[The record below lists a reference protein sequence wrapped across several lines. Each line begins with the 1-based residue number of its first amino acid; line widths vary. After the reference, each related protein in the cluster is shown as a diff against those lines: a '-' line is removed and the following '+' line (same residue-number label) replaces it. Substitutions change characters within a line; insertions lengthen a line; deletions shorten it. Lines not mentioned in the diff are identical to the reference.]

1 MPTLES
7 NPRRE
12 ASLSGGFTQAVLCC
26 KLSAGKAE
34 RSKMNQPSGF
44 MRTSRYQFGLRSL
57 LLLMT
62 VFAIGSALFGW
73 RVKYVEQLEHG
84 VNAFNVAMDRRNYE
98 EALLIARHTR
108 ELAPREM
115 ATGFMIDKAELA
127 LKISRGGGDAGV
139 RGFIC
144 LSPDLSDAPLDFITV
159 PVGFKVELAAS
170 SPLVSH
176 PIMAGFDERGRLFVA
191 ENAGQNLKREDLE
204 KELPNSIVLL
214 TDSDDDGV
222 FDKRSVF
229 ADKLTFP
236 QGALW
241 HDGWLYVASSGAI
254 WRFKDTNND
263 DIADVREQIVSKFG
277 YTGNAA
283 DVHGCFLGPEGRIY
297 WCEGRHGHEIT
308 NAAGEVISKGKA
320 ARIFSC
326 NPDGSDVQ
334 THCGGGMDNPTEID
348 FTATGEMLG
357 TVNILYPKR
366 GDCLVHW
373 LHGGVYPRADQPAV
387 LAEFRRTGEL
397 LDAVHDFGHVAVS
410 GLCRYRPY
418 GSNKQHGFGPSFND
432 LWFVTEFNTHK
443 LKQVQLTREGSTFR
457 ADVKDFL
464 TSTNNDFHPTDVL
477 QDADGSLLVIDTGGW
492 FRIGCPTSQIAKPE
506 VPGAI
511 YRIRRQVEKKIV
523 DPWGRQIQWDRATA
537 DDLIELLAD
546 QRFAVRARAVA
557 QLVRN
562 KDAAVP
568 YLAKAI
574 YDENATRRLQAV
586 EVLIKIGTEKVVA
599 VLLDAAESDDSQVQ
613 QLAAFGLGSLRE
625 PSAVDCLTSLL
636 AADEPAEVQ
645 LAAATALGQI
655 DEATAVPDILAALAR
670 KPDRSREHAL
680 IYALIEIDDP
690 GETRS
695 AFKHDNSLVKRAG
708 LIALDQMT
716 SSDLRREEVA
726 ELLSS
731 GDLALQTAALDVLSR
746 RPGWTEELVASV
758 SKLLE
763 QPQLDESQQALIVS
777 ALVAFAKQTSV
788 QQLIATR
795 LSDEKT
801 KPDVQ
806 RLLLEAIAQ
815 SQLPAI
821 PTAIRPGLL
830 NTLKSRES
838 SVVLAAIAAAA
849 TTPRDFAA
857 ELRAVANNQQR
868 AAEMRLASLA
878 AVSNG
883 QPLVVAEFQWLESQ
897 LAGDTPPAL
906 RIIAARVLGS
916 AQLTLDQQTALCKRL
931 SAVGPLEIVP
941 LLAAFEHPGNESLGQ
956 QLAAALLASPGSAA
970 LNLPQ
975 LESLAKHYPA
985 ATAIALQPIFDRLHE
1000 ATREQ
1005 RTLLELLSSTLPIG
1019 SPTAGKQVFANR
1031 QAGCYLCHRIGN
1043 EGGRVGPDLS
1053 TIGQRRNQ
1061 RDLLEAVI
1069 FPSSSLARG
1078 YESHALLLTDGR
1090 ALTGL
1095 ITRETTDSI
1104 VLRGSDQNEIRI
1116 RRDQVE
1122 EMKPSPLSIM
1132 PAGLEN
1138 ALSKQQLADLIA
1150 YLQTLK

>member
-1 MPTLES
+1 
-7 NPRRE
+7 
-12 ASLSGGFTQAVLCC
+12 
-26 KLSAGKAE
+26 
-34 RSKMNQPSGF
+34 
-44 MRTSRYQFGLRSL
+44 MRNSRYQFGLRSL

-62 VFAIGSALFGW
+62 VSAIGSAWFGW
-73 RVKYVEQLEHG
+73 RERV
-84 VNAFNVAMDRRNYE
+84 RNG
-98 EALLIARHTR
+98 L
-108 ELAPREM
+108 
-115 ATGFMIDKAELA
+115 
-127 LKISRGGGDAGV
+127 
-139 RGFIC
+139 IC
-144 LSPDLSDAPLDFITV
+144 LSGQTSSHRTRTESNKLGKTEFVALQQPMPDSLANVSV
-159 PVGFKVELAAS
+159 PVGFKVELAAA

-176 PIMAGFDERGRLFVA
+176 PIMAGFDDRGRLFVA

-214 TDSDDDGV
+214 TDTDDDGV

-263 DIADVREQIVSKFG
+263 DVADVREQIVSKFG

-308 NAAGEVISKGKA
+308 NAVGEVISKGKA

-418 GSNKQHGFGPSFND
+418 GSTRQHGFGPSFND
-432 LWFVTEFNTHK
+432 LWFVTEFNSHK

-464 TSTNNDFHPTDVL
+464 TSTSNDFHPTDVL

-511 YRIRRQVEKKIV
+511 YRIRRQVEQKIA
-523 DPWGRQIQWDRATA
+523 DPWGRKINWDRATA
-537 DDLIELLAD
+537 DELIELLAD
-546 QRFAVRARAVA
+546 QRFDVRARAVA

-574 YDENATRRLQAV
+574 HDDNATRRLQAT
-586 EVLIKIGTEKVVA
+586 EALIKIGSEKVVA

-625 PSAVDCLTSLL
+625 PSAVDLLTSLL
-636 AADEPAEVQ
+636 SSDEPAEVQ
-645 LAAATALGQI
+645 LAAATALGKI
-655 DEATAVPDILAALAR
+655 GEPAAVSELLAAIAR

-690 GETRS
+690 GETRQ
-695 AFKHDNSLVKRAG
+695 AFKHEGPLVKRAG

-731 GDLALQTAALDVLSR
+731 GDIALQTAALDVLSR

-758 SKLLE
+758 SKLLD
-763 QPQLDESQQALIVS
+763 QPQLNDSQQTLIVS
-777 ALVAFAKQTSV
+777 AIVAFAKQTSV

-795 LSDEKT
+795 LNDEKL

-815 SQLPAI
+815 SQLLTI
-821 PTAIRPGLL
+821 PPAIRPGLL
-830 NTLKSRES
+830 NSLKSTEAS
-838 SVVLAAIAAAA
+838 TILAAIAAAA
-849 TTPRDFAA
+849 TTPRDFA
-857 ELRAVANNQQR
+857 EQLHTVANDQQR
-868 AAEMRLASLA
+868 TAEVRLAALA

-883 QPLVVAEFQWLESQ
+883 EPLATIEFQWLESQ
-897 LAGDTPPAL
+897 LASETPPAL
-906 RIIAARVLGS
+906 RIVAARALGS
-916 AQLTLDQQTALCKRL
+916 AGLTRGQQMALCKQV
-931 SAVGPLEIVP
+931 AAAGPLEIVP
-941 LLAAFEHPGNESLGQ
+941 LLAAFDRPGDEYLGQ
-956 QLAAALLASPGSAA
+956 QLAAALLAAPGTAA
-970 LNLPQ
+970 LTLPQ
-975 LESLAKHYPA
+975 LESLAKHYPT
-985 ATAIALQPIFDRLHE
+985 ATATALKPIFDRLHE

-1005 RTLLELLSSTLPIG
+1005 RTRLETLSSTLPAG
-1019 SPTAGKQVFANR
+1019 NPTTGKQVFANR
-1031 QAGCYLCHRIGN
+1031 QTGCYLCHRIGN

-1095 ITRETTDSI
+1095 ITRETADSI
-1104 VLRGSDQNEIRI
+1104 VLRSADQNEVRI
-1116 RRDQVE
+1116 ARNHVE

-1150 YLQTLK
+1150 YLQALK

>member
-1 MPTLES
+1 
-7 NPRRE
+7 
-12 ASLSGGFTQAVLCC
+12 
-26 KLSAGKAE
+26 
-34 RSKMNQPSGF
+34 MNQPSTS
-44 MRTSRYQFGLRSL
+44 MKTSRYQFGLRSL

-62 VFAIGSALFGW
+62 VSAIASAWYVW
-73 RVKYVEQLEHG
+73 RQKQVLRAQVALEKQISSSRLLLQQVRPKVKP
-84 VNAFNVAMDRRNYE
+84 VARR
-98 EALLIARHTR
+98 
-108 ELAPREM
+108 LAQ
-115 ATGFMIDKAELA
+115 
-127 LKISRGGGDAGV
+127 ISGTH
-139 RGFIC
+139 
-144 LSPDLSDAPLDFITV
+144 SITV
-159 PVGFKVELAAS
+159 PPGFEVSLAAA

-176 PIMAGFDERGRLFVA
+176 PIMAGFDDRGRLFVA

-214 TDSDDDGV
+214 TDTDDDGV
-222 FDKRSVF
+222 FDKRNVF

-241 HDGWLYVASSGAI
+241 HDGWLYAASSGAI

-263 DIADVREQIVSKFG
+263 DVADVREQIVGKFG

-418 GSNKQHGFGPSFND
+418 GSARQHGFGPSFND

-464 TSTNNDFHPTDVL
+464 TSTSNDFHPTDVL
-477 QDADGSLLVIDTGGW
+477 QDADDSLLVIDTGGW

-511 YRIRRQVEKKIV
+511 YRIRRQVEQKIA
-523 DPWGRQIQWDRATA
+523 DPWGRKINWDRATA
-537 DDLIELLAD
+537 EELIESLAD
-546 QRFAVRARAVA
+546 QRFAVRGRAVA
-557 QLVRN
+557 QLVKN

-574 YDENATRRLQAV
+574 HDDNATRRLQAT
-586 EVLIKIGTEKVVA
+586 EALIKIVTEKAVA
-599 VLLDAAESDDSQVQ
+599 ILLDAAESDDSRVK
-613 QLAAFGLGSLRE
+613 QLSAFGLGALQE
-625 PSAVDCLTSLL
+625 PSAVDLLISLL

-655 DEATAVPDILAALAR
+655 GEPAAVPEILAAIAR

-690 GETRS
+690 GETRL
-695 AFKHDNSLVKRAG
+695 AFKNDNSLVKRAG
-708 LIALDQMT
+708 LIALDQMA
-716 SSDLRREEVA
+716 SSDLRRDEVA

-746 RPGWTEELVASV
+746 RQGWTEELVASV
-758 SKLLE
+758 SQLLE
-763 QPQLDESQQALIVS
+763 QPQLDDAQQALIIS

-795 LSDEKT
+795 LNDEKL
-801 KPDVQ
+801 KPDMQ

-821 PTAIRPGLL
+821 PSVMRAGLL
-830 NTLKSRES
+830 KSLKSRES
-838 SVVLAAIAAAA
+838 SIVLAAIAAAA
-849 TTPRDFAA
+849 TTPRDYAE
-857 ELRAVANNQQR
+857 ELRAVANDQQR
-868 AAEMRLASLA
+868 AAEMRLAALA

-883 QPLVVAEFQWLESQ
+883 QPLGAAEFQWLELQ
-897 LAGDTPPAL
+897 LAGDAAPAL
-906 RIIAARVLGS
+906 RIIAARTLGS
-916 AQLTLDQQTALCKRL
+916 AQLTLDQQTALCKQV
-931 SAVGPLEIVP
+931 AAAGPLEIVP
-941 LLAAFEHPGNESLGQ
+941 LLAAFEHPGNELLGQ

-985 ATAIALQPIFDRLHE
+985 ATATALKPIFDRLQE

-1005 RTLLELLSSTLPIG
+1005 RSRLEALSSTLPAG
-1019 SPTAGKQVFANR
+1019 NPTAGKQVFANR
-1031 QAGCYLCHRIGN
+1031 QTGCALCHRIGN

-1095 ITRETTDSI
+1095 ITRETTEAI
-1104 VLRGSDQNEIRI
+1104 VLRSADQSEVRI
-1116 RRDQVE
+1116 RRILVE

-1150 YLQTLK
+1150 YLQGLK

>member
-12 ASLSGGFTQAVLCC
+12 ASLSGGFTLAVLFC
-26 KLSAGKAE
+26 KVSAGKAE
-34 RSKMNQPSGF
+34 RSKMNQLSDF
-44 MRTSRYQFGLRSL
+44 MRNSRYQFGLRSL

-98 EALLIARHTR
+98 EALLIARHTH

-214 TDSDDDGV
+214 TDTDDDGM

-263 DIADVREQIVSKFG
+263 DVADLREQIVSKFG

-357 TVNILYPKR
+357 TVNILYAKR

-418 GSNKQHGFGPSFND
+418 GSTKQHGFGPSFND

-464 TSTNNDFHPTDVL
+464 TSTSNDFHPTDVL

-511 YRIRRQVEKKIV
+511 YRIRRQVEKKIA
-523 DPWGRQIQWDRATA
+523 DPWGKKIAWDRATA
-537 DDLIELLAD
+537 EELIELLAD

-574 YDENATRRLQAV
+574 HDENATRRLQAV

-645 LAAATALGQI
+645 LAATTALGQI
-655 DEATAVPDILAALAR
+655 GEAAAVPDILAAIAR

-680 IYALIEIDDP
+680 IYALIEIDNP
-690 GETRS
+690 AETRQ
-695 AFKHDNSLVKRAG
+695 AFKQQSPLVKRAG

-763 QPQLDESQQALIVS
+763 QPQLDDSQQALVIS
-777 ALVAFAKQTSV
+777 ALVAFAEQTSV
-788 QQLIATR
+788 QQLIATK
-795 LSDEKT
+795 LNDEKL

-815 SQLPAI
+815 SQLPTI

-830 NTLKSRES
+830 NSLKSTES
-838 SVVLAAIAAAA
+838 STVLAAIAAA
-849 TTPRDFAA
+849 TPPRDFA
-857 ELRAVANNQQR
+857 EQLHTVANDQQR
-868 AAEMRLASLA
+868 ASDVRLAALA
-878 AVSNG
+878 AVSNRM
-883 QPLVVAEFQWLESQ
+883 PLATKNFDWLESQ
-897 LAGDTPPAL
+897 LASETPPAL
-906 RIIAARVLGS
+906 RIVAARALGS
-916 AQLTLDQQTALCKRL
+916 AGLTRGQQTALCKQVA
-931 SAVGPLEIVP
+931 AVGPLEIVP
-941 LLAAFEHPGNESLGQ
+941 LLAAFDRPGDEYLGQ

-1005 RTLLELLSSTLPIG
+1005 RTRLELLSSTLPTG

-1095 ITRETTDSI
+1095 ITRETADSI

-1116 RRDQVE
+1116 RRDHVE

>member
-1 MPTLES
+1 
-7 NPRRE
+7 
-12 ASLSGGFTQAVLCC
+12 
-26 KLSAGKAE
+26 
-34 RSKMNQPSGF
+34 MNQPSTY
-44 MRTSRYQFGLRSL
+44 MKTARYQFGLRSL

-62 VFAIGSALFGW
+62 VSAVGSAWYGW
-73 RVKYVEQLEHG
+73 RMRREEQLFQYVQHF
-84 VNAFNVAMDRRNYE
+84 NAALDSHQYE
-98 EALLIARHTR
+98 EALQVAYKAQEFAPDKLTEFMVEKAQLATQIASGESSGTLGC
-108 ELAPREM
+108 LAQPENSVER
-115 ATGFMIDKAELA
+115 LA
-127 LKISRGGGDAGV
+127 G
-139 RGFIC
+139 
-144 LSPDLSDAPLDFITV
+144 ITV
-159 PVGFKVELAAS
+159 PVGFKISLAAA

-176 PIMAGFDERGRLFVA
+176 PIMAGFDDRGRLFVA
-191 ENAGQNLKREDLE
+191 ENSGKNLKREDLE
-204 KELPNSIVLL
+204 KELPNSIALL
-214 TDSDDDGV
+214 TDTDDDGV

-263 DIADVREQIVSKFG
+263 DVADVREQIVSKFG

-308 NAAGEVISKGKA
+308 NAAGEVISQGKA

-326 NPDGSDVQ
+326 HPDGSDVQ

-418 GSNKQHGFGPSFND
+418 GSTRQHGFGPSFNN

-443 LKQVQLTREGSTFR
+443 LKQLQLTREGSTFR

-464 TSTNNDFHPTDVL
+464 TSTSNDFHPTDVL

-506 VPGAI
+506 VSGAI
-511 YRIRRQVEKKIV
+511 YRIRRQVEQKIA
-523 DPWGRQIQWDRATA
+523 DPWGKKIAWDRATA
-537 DDLIELLAD
+537 EELIEFLAD

-562 KDAAVP
+562 KEAAVP

-574 YDENATRRLQAV
+574 HDENSTRRLQAT
-586 EVLIKIGTEKVVA
+586 EALIKIGSAKVVA

-625 PSAVDCLTSLL
+625 PSAVDVLTLL
-636 AADEPAEVQ
+636 LSSEAPAEVQ

-655 DEATAVPDILAALAR
+655 GEPAAVPDILAAIAR

-690 GETRS
+690 TETRL
-695 AFKHDNSLVKRAG
+695 AFKHESSLVKRAG
-708 LIALDQMT
+708 LIALDQMP

-726 ELLSS
+726 DLLSS

-758 SKLLE
+758 SKLLD
-763 QPQLDESQQALIVS
+763 QPQLNDSQQALIVS
-777 ALVAFAKQTSV
+777 AIVAFAKQTSV

-795 LSDEKT
+795 LTDGNL

-815 SQLPAI
+815 SQLPTL
-821 PTAIRPGLL
+821 PTAIHPGLL
-830 NTLKSRES
+830 ISLKSTETS
-838 SVVLAAIAAAA
+838 TILAAIAAAA
-849 TTPRDFAA
+849 TAPRDFAEQLHA
-857 ELRAVANNQQR
+857 LASDQQR
-868 AAEMRLASLA
+868 STEVRLAALA
-878 AVSNG
+878 AVSNRE
-883 QPLVVAEFQWLESQ
+883 PLATMEFHWLESQ
-897 LAGDTPPAL
+897 LASETPPAL
-906 RIIAARVLGS
+906 RIVAARALGS
-916 AQLTLDQQTALCKRL
+916 AQLTPEQQTALCKQI
-931 SAVGPLEIVP
+931 AEAGPLEIVP
-941 LLAAFEHPGNESLGQ
+941 LLAAFERPGNESLGKE
-956 QLAAALLASPGSAA
+956 LATALLKAPGAA
-970 LNLPQ
+970 TLSLPQ
-975 LESLAKHYPA
+975 LESLAQHYPA
-985 ATAIALQPIFDRLHE
+985 PTATALKPIFDRLQE

-1005 RTLLELLSSTLPIG
+1005 RSRLETLSSTLPAG
-1019 SPTAGKQVFANR
+1019 NPTAGKQVFTNR
-1031 QAGCYLCHRIGN
+1031 QTGCSLCHRIGS

-1090 ALTGL
+1090 ALSGL
-1095 ITRETTDSI
+1095 ITRETADSI
-1104 VLRGSDQNEIRI
+1104 VLRSADQNEIRI
-1116 RRDQVE
+1116 PRNLVE
-1122 EMKPSPLSIM
+1122 EMKPSPLSVM

-1150 YLQTLK
+1150 YLQALR